1 MHPAPHLTRLPAAT
15 HTQVRDHA
23 RTPITLPQHQSMP
36 LPTTAPPHPH
46 MKILR
51 APARSAPRRATPPPA
66 APRPPARPPRR
77 KRARADARSGRMR
90 GRVSADVRGGDACA
104 QGWRGVGGRVE
115 RQTPP
120 HREAT
125 GCERTSL
132 RRRPN
137 LPPRMPRPAGSSA
150 EKGRPPPR
158 AHASRRHAHVFVI
171 GVHARRNAVTT
182 SPPAALAAS
191 ARHGFRRAARGG
203 GGTCQ
208 RRVVAA
214 RRRTSRRAVSQ
225 STGCTSRLARRCVRR
240 MPLP

>member
-1 MHPAPHLTRLPAAT
+1 MHAPSTTSDPTACSHPYAGARSCAHSDHIAPAPIDAPAHRCPAA
-15 HTQVRDHA
+15 
-23 RTPITLPQHQSMP
+23 QHEI
-36 LPTTAPPHPH
+36 LLAPS
-46 MKILR
+46 
-51 APARSAPRRATPPPA
+51 RSAPRRA

-120 HREAT
+120 RREAT
-125 GCERTSL
+125 GCGHRTSL

-137 LPPRMPRPAGSSA
+137 LPPRMPRHAGSSV

-171 GVHARRNAVTT
+171 GVHARRTP
-182 SPPAALAAS
+182 SPPA
-191 ARHGFRRAARGG
+191 HP
-203 GGTCQ
+203 Q
-208 RRVVAA
+208 
-214 RRRTSRRAVSQ
+214 
-225 STGCTSRLARRCVRR
+225 
-240 MPLP
+240 P